1 MPKFNEE
8 ISVNSTESQSRLR
21 ERERRFRLTRHAWRK
36 VEKSDQLKLYYK
48 YDVQRSQDAEQKKLQ
63 FKIQSLKPIQASRV
77 KKILKDL
84 IKPACRA
91 IG

>member
-21 ERERRFRLTRHAWRK
+21 ERRFRLTRHAWRK
-36 VEKSDQLKLYYK
+36 VEKPDQLKLCYK
-48 YDVQRSQDAEQKKLQ
+48 YDVQRPQDAEQKKLQ

-84 IKPACRA
+84 IKAACRA
-91 IG
+91 IGQ